1 MQDEGR
7 NNFSSTKR
15 ESRGRIRY
23 CLETSRI
30 PLKFRQ
36 YRIRVHVRI
45 HGTASRKN
53 KKWISNDTVE
63 GRKKNNTEIEVSVVG
78 GTRETGCVY
87 FSAKP
92 RQTGVTPTFSDEDI
106 GKVRVRG
113 WGREREREG
122 FERELGR
129 GRKKNSMGKTAQTED
144 ERTEKRTGRKS
155 QRCQRNISSYL
166 NLHERAEQR
175 GFSIHSLPLCSSLF
189 FFFQYFYPVFPAR
202 FHSSPPFSL
211 LLFHSERILRKSHL
225 ERRESWARNEP
236 NCTLM
241 WRTVMFHANA
251 ISLP

>member
-129 GRKKNSMGKTAQTED
+129 GRKKNSTGKTAQTED

-189 FFFQYFYPVFPAR
+189 FFFFNIFILYSPPVF
-202 FHSSPPFSL
+202 
-211 LLFHSERILRKSHL
+211 ILRPLFRYSCFIPSVSFGNLTWNVAKV
-225 ERRESWARNEP
+225 ERETSLIAR
-236 NCTLM
+236 
-241 WRTVMFHANA
+241 
-251 ISLP
+251 